1 MSCATHEPAY
11 PARLVPALTGTASVI
26 VLGEPLAAPIV
37 GGLGL
42 TIAGL
47 ALSNRSHEKK
57 RVPKDLLSEQT
68 CITET

>member
-1 MSCATHEPAY
+1 
-11 PARLVPALTGTASVI
+11 VPALTGTASVI
-26 VLGEPLAAPIV
+26 VLGEPLTASIV